1 LKKTLLIFL
10 LYACSNISLG
20 QSKAIVHICFEH
32 LFQETPIL
40 ADSTFIQMDT
50 DSLRFRQWKYY
61 VGNMYLNEHPVSFE
75 TEKYLLVNG
84 LDGNRCYT
92 GETLSGKYNLLR
104 FRIGI
109 DSADQATGARSGS
122 LDPLNNMYWTWNS
135 GYIAFKLE
143 GESSKAPPPL
153 YRFEHHLGGY
163 RSYQSFQPQIDLLR
177 EQPMVISPDKENRL
191 TIRVELD
198 KYWQDKSTS
207 SIRNI
212 PIIMQPGAAARAQ
225 AAAVSSLFS
234 WK

>member
-1 LKKTLLIFL
+1 LKNTLLIFL
-10 LYACSNISLG
+10 LYACSKISLG

-32 LFQETPIL
+32 LFEEVPVR
-40 ADSTFIQMDT
+40 ADSTFIQMEA

-61 VGNMYLNEHPVSFE
+61 IGSMYLNEHPVSFGA
-75 TEKYLLVNG
+75 EKYLLVNG
-84 LDGNRCYT
+84 LDGNRCLT
-92 GETLSGKYNLLR
+92 GETISGKYNVLR

-109 DSADQATGARSGS
+109 DSVDQASGARSGS

-163 RSYQSFQPQIDLLR
+163 RSGQTFQPHIELLHD
-177 EQPMVISPDKENRL
+177 EPVEISSNKENKL
-191 TIRVELD
+191 VIRVELN

-207 SIRNI
+207 SIRNY
-212 PIIMQPGAAARAQ
+212 PIIMQPGSAAQAQ
-225 AAAVSSLFS
+225 AAAVSRLFS